1 MAQAGN
7 KTAAAVSGRATG
19 VLFFAGFGSIWMC
32 NGLAAMH
39 RLNPISLG
47 AVLAIA
53 AALVIPAVRLL
64 AVAAKNAPKPECHC
78 PEQLETQRVFWRVNG
93 MQWGAIAAAVALLNL
108 IHKGE
113 FLVPVITFIV
123 GMHLYPLAKVFRY
136 PVHNVTATLLVVW
149 ATVLAATL
157 PGSMLPS
164 VGAVGT
170 AAILLGSAAYTVVTA
185 TRVANHLTGTPMLKT
200 QSA

>member
-1 MAQAGN
+1 MTQAG

-39 RLNPISLG
+39 RLNSISLA
-47 AVLAIA
+47 AVFVIA
-53 AALVIPAVRLL
+53 ASLVFPAFRLL
-64 AVAAKNAPKPECHC
+64 AVAAKSSPQMEEDS
-78 PEQLETQRVFWRVNG
+78 PEQLDMKRVFWRVNS
-93 MQWGAIAAAVALLNL
+93 MQWAAIAAAVVLLNL

-123 GMHLYPLAKVFRY
+123 GMHLYPLAKLFRY
-136 PVHNVTATLLVVW
+136 PAHNVTATLLVVW
-149 ATVLAATL
+149 ATVLAAML
-157 PGSMLPS
+157 PGPMLPS

-170 AAILLGSAAYTVVTA
+170 AAILLGSAAYTIWSANRTA
-185 TRVANHLTGTPMLKT
+185 RRIGA
-200 QSA
+200 SATLSSSAA